1 MWILLF
7 ALAAAQ
13 DVTKDDVLRLT
24 REGKPAPE
32 ILRAIGAAKFKLTAD
47 DVVELQK
54 AGVAEPVLQ
63 RMILGPSEITVEN
76 RAHKPVR
83 IRVKDGMIEVGVGEE
98 LAPGASIRLPGPS
111 HAGADAK
118 AGEFG
123 VSVDGRPRS
132 PRVKTP
138 ATLTFRGADLEKFEV
153 VTLYIEGPGGTSDT
167 CLVESR
173 TKETS
178 RAELPPAPPAGPPP
192 GARRILRGGPLD
204 RTVDF
209 VGRLPGRIT
218 DIFIG
223 W

>member
-1 MWILLF
+1 MLLLL
-7 ALAAAQ
+7 ALLAQ

-24 REGKPAPE
+24 KEGKPAPE
-32 ILRAIGAAKFKLTAD
+32 ILQAIGAAKFKLTAD

-98 LAPGASIRLPGPS
+98 LAPGASIRLPG
-111 HAGADAK
+111 

-123 VSVDGRPRS
+123 VTVDGRPRS

-192 GARRILRGGPLD
+192 GSRRILRGGPLE